1 MWKDYFYLN
10 KRERSAL
17 WVFTVLIVL
26 TQMAIWTVPAWLPR
40 LTGLLVNKG
49 QPTDSLALPLAE
61 DGFGKTDRPRY
72 DRRETGRWSYGKP
85 CVVRRPF
92 NPNTADSAT
101 LVSLG
106 LKPWVAKNIVKYRR
120 KGGQFRKP
128 EDLSKIYGLESST
141 FRALL
146 PYIRIEPEAAAEG
159 KQAKPSDPKAGDRP
173 RSISESGGTAP
184 EQVAS
189 ATAIQTKRPDALQ
202 TNAGTEASGL
212 LAGNFEL
219 NSADTSTLQL
229 LKGVGA
235 VTAARIVR
243 YGSQL

>member
-1 MWKDYFYLN
+1 
-10 KRERSAL
+10 
-17 WVFTVLIVL
+17 
-26 TQMAIWTVPAWLPR
+26 
-40 LTGLLVNKG
+40 
-49 QPTDSLALPLAE
+49 
-61 DGFGKTDRPRY
+61 
-72 DRRETGRWSYGKP
+72 
-85 CVVRRPF
+85 
-92 NPNTADSAT
+92 
-101 LVSLG
+101 
-106 LKPWVAKNIVKYRR
+106 YRR

-159 KQAKPSDPKAGDRP
+159 KQARPSDPKAGDRP
-173 RSISESGGTAP
+173 GSISESGGTAP
-184 EQVAS
+184 EKVAS

-243 YGSQL
+243 YGSQLGGYYTVSQLAEIKGIYPAALASLQRSLSVNPALIRKININKVSLERLRAHPYIDFYQAKVIIGLRTARKGIKALSELAAFKEFSAEDIDRLKWYVEL